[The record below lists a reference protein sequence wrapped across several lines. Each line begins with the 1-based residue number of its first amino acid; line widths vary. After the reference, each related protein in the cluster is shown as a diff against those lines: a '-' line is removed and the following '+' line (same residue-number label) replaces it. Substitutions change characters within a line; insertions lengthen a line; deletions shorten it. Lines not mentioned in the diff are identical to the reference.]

1 MASTIAGYLARFEA
15 LGTEIAYA
23 ERQGYRTAR
32 FSYSHVARMAYGFA
46 AELAAK
52 GIHKGDRVVLWGPNS
67 AAWVA
72 AFFGCAYQGVIAV
85 PMDDAASPDFALRV
99 FQQVEAKLL
108 VCSRD
113 HAQSGLAMVFLE
125 DMNQIATDRPS
136 KPERVSSADPLQIVF
151 TSGTTGDPKGVV

>member
-23 ERQGYRTAR
+23 ERQGYRTSR
-32 FSYSHVARMAYGFA
+32 FSYRDVARMAYGFA

-72 AFFGCAYQGVIAV
+72 AFLGCAYQGVIAV
-85 PMDDAASPDFALRV
+85 PMDDAASPEKARALYEFFVEQIRQAGLICETGR
-99 FQQVEAKLL
+99 FQEMMQVELVNNGPVTILLDSAK
-108 VCSRD
+108 
-113 HAQSGLAMVFLE
+113 GF
-125 DMNQIATDRPS
+125 
-136 KPERVSSADPLQIVF
+136 
-151 TSGTTGDPKGVV
+151 